1 MVAFMDTR
9 ESIFTW
15 PLTLIETSRPF
26 RAKLEFFKYKGT
38 HFSDGFPMI
47 DTFLFRRKIVPDN
60 F

>member
-1 MVAFMDTR
+1 MDIR

-26 RAKLEFFKYKGT
+26 RAKLEFFKYKGS